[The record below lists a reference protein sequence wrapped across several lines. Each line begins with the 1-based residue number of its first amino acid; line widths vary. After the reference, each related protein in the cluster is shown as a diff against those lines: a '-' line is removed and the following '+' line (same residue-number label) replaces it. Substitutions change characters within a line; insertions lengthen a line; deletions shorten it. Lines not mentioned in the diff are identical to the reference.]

1 MDTNLIHQLFDSFE
15 SITYDL
21 NGVECWSARQ
31 LQENLGYAK
40 WDNFVKVI
48 EKAKVACSTSG
59 ENTSYHFAD
68 VGKMVSIGSGSER
81 EIEDIA
87 LTRYAC
93 YLIAQNGDSTKPQI
107 AFAMTY
113 FAVQTRKQEI
123 IEQRLTEID
132 RVKAREKLTATETIL
147 SGTIYQR
154 GVDHFGF
161 GNIRS
166 KGDQALFGG
175 YTTAM
180 MKRKLNVPEGRPL
193 ADFLPT
199 ITIKAK
205 DLATEMTNVNVQ
217 DKNLRGENSITN
229 EHIQNNKSIRK
240 ALSER
245 NIKPELLPAAE
256 DLQKVK
262 RKLESDNKKAL
273 KGTKAQKQI
282 KKDNSDH

>member
-15 SITYDL
+15 SITCDL
-21 NGVECWSARQ
+21 EGTECWSARQ
-31 LQENLGYAK
+31 LQQLLGYAD
-40 WDNFVKVI
+40 WRNFLNVI
-48 EKAKVACSTSG
+48 DKSKMACKNVG
-59 ENTSYHFAD
+59 VNELDHF
-68 VGKMVSIGSGSER
+68 VEITKMVKLGSSSER
-81 EIEDIA
+81 SIEDIM

-93 YLIAQNGDSTKPQI
+93 YLIAQNGDSGKPQI

-123 IEQRLTEID
+123 IEKRLTEID
-132 RVKAREKLTATETIL
+132 RVKAREKLTATENIL

-154 GVDHFGF
+154 GVDNKGF

-175 YTTAM
+175 YSTMM
-180 MKRKLNVPEGRPL
+180 MKQKLNVPQGRAL

-229 EHIQNNKSIRK
+229 EHVQNNQSVRQALLNRK
-240 ALSER
+240 
-245 NIKPELLPAAE
+245 IQPELLPPAE

-273 KGTKAQKQI
+273 KGEKPSKQK
-282 KKDNSDH
+282 D